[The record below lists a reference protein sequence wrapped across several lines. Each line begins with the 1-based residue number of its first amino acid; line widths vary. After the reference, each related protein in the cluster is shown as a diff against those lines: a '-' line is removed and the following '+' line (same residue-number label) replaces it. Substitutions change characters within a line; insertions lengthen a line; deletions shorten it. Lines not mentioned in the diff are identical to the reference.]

1 MKVLSIDIGI
11 KNLAFALIEHNEN
24 CCEHEILKWD
34 IINLCNSIPN
44 CSNPKCNAKAKFY
57 KNKSFF
63 CKKHTKNEEFKIPN
77 INIKT
82 LAKQNIKS
90 LNNIIEENNIKCDLA
105 LELNKKLNKQ
115 DMIKVIE
122 DHVENNCFN
131 IIETINANNINLID
145 IGINLK
151 CECNKIFDTQTIES
165 IDMIIIEN
173 QISPIAN
180 RMKTIQGMVAQYFI
194 DRGNYNIEFISAA
207 NKLKL
212 FIENKKTS
220 YSERKKLSINFTNDI
235 LNKKNKIK
243 EYDFFVKHAKK
254 DDLAD
259 CYLQA
264 IYYLHSFNKFKL

>member
-11 KNLAFALIEHNEN
+11 KNLAFILIEHNEN
-24 CCEHEILKWD
+24 SFDFEIIKWD

-57 KNKSFF
+57 KDKSFF
-63 CKKHTKNEEFKIPN
+63 CKKHTKNEEYKIPN

-82 LAKQNIKS
+82 LAKQNMKN
-90 LNNIIEENNIKCDLA
+90 LYNIIEENNIKFDSN
-105 LELNKKLNKQ
+105 LESGKKNKQ
-115 DMIKVIE
+115 DIILTIKEHIN
-122 DHVENNCFN
+122 NNCFN
-131 IIETINANNINLID
+131 IVENINANNINLID
-145 IGINLK
+145 LGINLK
-151 CECNKIFDTQTIES
+151 CKCNDIFDSQTIES

-180 RMKTIQGMVAQYFI
+180 RMKTLQGMIAQYFI

-220 YSERKKLSINFTNDI
+220 YNERKKMSINYTDDL
-235 LNKKNKIK
+235 LNKKIKLMIVNFSKIMQ
-243 EYDFFVKHAKK
+243 KK
-254 DDLAD
+254 MIW
-259 CYLQA
+259 QIV
-264 IYYLHSFNKFKL
+264 IYRQYIIYINSIN

>member
-11 KNLAFALIEHNEN
+11 KNLAFILIEHNEN
-24 CCEHEILKWD
+24 SFDFEIIKWD

-57 KNKSFF
+57 KDKSFF
-63 CKKHTKNEEFKIPN
+63 CKKHTKNEEYKIPN

-82 LAKQNIKS
+82 LAKQNMKN
-90 LNNIIEENNIKCDLA
+90 LYNIIEENNIKFDSN
-105 LELNKKLNKQ
+105 LESGKKNKQ
-115 DMIKVIE
+115 DIILTIKEHIN
-122 DHVENNCFN
+122 NNCFN
-131 IIETINANNINLID
+131 IVENINANNINLID
-145 IGINLK
+145 LGINLK
-151 CECNKIFDTQTIES
+151 CKCNDIFDSQTIES

-180 RMKTIQGMVAQYFI
+180 RMKTLQGMIAQYFI

-220 YSERKKLSINFTNDI
+220 YNERKKMSINYTDDL
-235 LNKKNKIK
+235 LNKKNKINDC
-243 EYDFFVKHAKK
+243 EFFKNHAKK

-264 IYYLHSFNKFKL
+264 IYYLHKFNKLKL

>member
-11 KNLAFALIEHNEN
+11 KNLAFILIDHNEN
-24 CCEHEILKWD
+24 SCNFEILKWD
-34 IINLCNSIPN
+34 IINLCNAIPN

-57 KNKSFF
+57 KDNLFF

-82 LAKQNIKS
+82 LAKQNIKA
-90 LNNIIEENNIKCDLA
+90 LNDIINENNIVLNNVEC
-105 LELNKKLNKQ
+105 NKKINKQ
-115 DMIKVIE
+115 DIILAIE
-122 DHVENNCFN
+122 EHVKNKCFN
-131 IIETINANNINLID
+131 IVETINANNVNLID
-145 IGINLK
+145 LGINLK
-151 CECNKIFDTQTIES
+151 CECNKIFDSQIIDS

-180 RMKTIQGMVAQYFI
+180 RMKTIQGMIAQYFI

-220 YSERKKLSINFTNDI
+220 YNERKKLSINYTI
-235 LNKKNKIK
+235 ELLNKKNKIN
-243 EYDFFVKHAKK
+243 EYDFFKKHTKK

-264 IYYLHSFNKFKL
+264 IYYLYTFNKLKL

>member
-11 KNLAFALIEHNEN
+11 KNLAFILIEHAEN
-24 CCEHEILKWD
+24 CCTFEIIKWD

-44 CSNPKCNAKAKFY
+44 CSNPKCNAQAKFY
-57 KNKSFF
+57 KNNSFF
-63 CKKHTKNEEFKIPN
+63 CKKHTKNEEYKIPN

-82 LAKQNIKS
+82 LGKQNIKI
-90 LNNIIEENNIKCDLA
+90 LNNIVDENNI
-105 LELNKKLNKQ
+105 ELNNESNKKLNKQ
-115 DMIKVIE
+115 DMIKAIE
-122 DHVENNCFN
+122 DHVENNYFN
-131 IIETINANNINLID
+131 VIETINANNINLID

-220 YSERKKLSINFTNDI
+220 YSERKKLSINFTNEL
-235 LNKKNKIK
+235 LNKKNKTK
-243 EYDFFVKHAKK
+243 ECEFFMKHMKK

-264 IYYLHSFNKFKL
+264 IYYLHNYNKLKLQ

>member
-11 KNLAFALIEHNEN
+11 KNLAFILIEHKEN
-24 CCEHEILKWD
+24 SDKFEILKWD

-57 KNKSFF
+57 KDKSFF
-63 CKKHTKNEEFKIPN
+63 CKKHTKNEEYKIPN

-82 LAKQNIKS
+82 LAKQNIKT
-90 LNNIIEENNIKCDLA
+90 LNNIIQENNIKLDIT
-105 LELNKKLNKQ
+105 LETNKKNKQ
-115 DMIKVIE
+115 ELILLIE
-122 DHVENNCFN
+122 DYVKNNCFN
-131 IIETINANNINLID
+131 IVETINANNINLID

-151 CECNKIFDTQTIES
+151 CECNKIFDSQTINS

-180 RMKTIQGMVAQYFI
+180 RMKTIQGMIAQYFI

-220 YSERKKLSINFTNDI
+220 YNERKKLSINYTNEL

-243 EYDFFVKHAKK
+243 EYDFFIKHTKK

-264 IYYLHSFNKFKL
+264 IYYLHNFNKLKL

>member
-11 KNLAFALIEHNEN
+11 KNLAFLLIEHHEN
-24 CCEHEILKWD
+24 CCEFEIIKWD
-34 IINLCNSIPN
+34 VINLCNSIPN

-57 KNKSFF
+57 KDNSFF
-63 CKKHTKNEEFKIPN
+63 CKKHTKNEEYKIPN

-82 LAKQNIKS
+82 LAKQNIKL
-90 LNNIIEENNIKCDLA
+90 LNNIIQENNIKLDIN
-105 LELNKKLNKQ
+105 LETNKKNNKQ
-115 DMIKVIE
+115 DIILAIE
-122 DHVENNCFN
+122 EHVKNKCFN
-131 IIETINANNINLID
+131 VVETINANNVNLID

-151 CECNKIFDTQTIES
+151 CECNKIFDSQTIDS

-180 RMKTIQGMVAQYFI
+180 RMKTIQGMIAQYFI

-220 YSERKKLSINFTNDI
+220 YNERKKLSIKYTTEL
-235 LNKKNKIK
+235 LNKNNKTN
-243 EYDFFVKHAKK
+243 EYDFFKQHIKK

-264 IYYLHSFNKFKL
+264 IYYLYNFNKLKL

>member
-11 KNLAFALIEHNEN
+11 KNLAFILM
-24 CCEHEILKWD
+24 EHEESNSDFHIIKWD
-34 IINLCNSIPN
+34 VINLCNTIPN
-44 CSNPKCNAKAKFY
+44 CTHPKCNAKAKFY
-57 KNKSFF
+57 KNNSFY

-82 LAKQNIKS
+82 LSKQNIKT
-90 LNNIIEENNIKCDLA
+90 LNDIIDKNNISID
-105 LELNKKLNKQ
+105 KKTNKQ
-115 DMIKVIE
+115 DLIKKIE
-122 DHVENNCFN
+122 EFMENYCFN
-131 IIETINANNINLID
+131 VVETINANNVNLID
-145 IGINLK
+145 LGINMK
-151 CECNKIFDTQTIES
+151 CECNKIFDCSTINS

-180 RMKTIQGMVAQYFI
+180 RMKTIQGMIAQYFI

-220 YSERKKLSINFTNDI
+220 YSERKKLSILYTGDL

-243 EYDFFVKHAKK
+243 EIDFFTKHSKK

-259 CYLQA
+259 CFLQG
-264 IYYLHSFNKFKL
+264 IYYLNTYNKLKV

>member
-63 CKKHTKNEEFKIPN
+63 CKKNTKNEEFKIPN

-235 LNKKNKIK
+235 LNKKIK
-243 EYDFFVKHAKK
+243 
-254 DDLAD
+254 
-259 CYLQA
+259 
-264 IYYLHSFNKFKL
+264 